1 MRVEVRKGYQLEVRA
16 VGKDLFPSQ
25 NPVGENDGR
34 SYNELAHGVWVPPA
48 MTAIDEKNVS
58 VSR

>member
-1 MRVEVRKGYQLEVRA
+1 MRLEVRKGYQLEVRA
-16 VGKDLFPSQ
+16 VRKDSEPS
-25 NPVGENDGR
+25 GENDGR

-48 MTAIDEKNVS
+48 MTPIGEKNVS